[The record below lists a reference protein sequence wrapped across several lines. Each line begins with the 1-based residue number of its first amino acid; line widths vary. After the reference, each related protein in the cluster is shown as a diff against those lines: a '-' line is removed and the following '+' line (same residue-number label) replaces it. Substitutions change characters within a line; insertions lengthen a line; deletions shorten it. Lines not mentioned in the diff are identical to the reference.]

1 LTDATARVHH
11 TDSWLDCVAGGRTRA
26 QPIPVVG
33 YLSPQTPGE
42 GSQSLN
48 NFRDGLKQTG
58 FIEGGNLTI

>member
-1 LTDATARVHH
+1 MQRREFITLIAGSTA
-11 TDSWLDCVAGGRTRA
+11 WPLAARA
-26 QPIPVVG
+26 QQPIPVVG
-33 YLSPQTPGE
+33 YLSPRTPGE